1 MQFPDHLIE
10 ARLQRRYQ
18 RFLADVELPDGR
30 QVTVYCP
37 NTGAMLGCCE
47 PGARVW
53 LSRSENPRRK
63 YPLTWELVELPDQT
77 MVGINTQRANQLVR
91 EALDAGLIESLRGYP
106 EIRAEVPFPGLGGR
120 VDFRLRGPAGD
131 YFLEVKNV
139 TAAVTAGCA
148 LFPDAVSER
157 ASRHVR
163 ALAELRR
170 AGQAAGLLFCAQR
183 EDVQRVRPADQIDPL
198 YGRELRAA
206 AAAGVELMALR
217 STVSPKGISLS
228 APVTVEL

>member
-1 MQFPDHLIE
+1 MQFPDALIA

-18 RFLADVELPDGR
+18 RFL
-30 QVTVYCP
+30 
-37 NTGAMLGCCE
+37 
-47 PGARVW
+47 
-53 LSRSENPRRK
+53 
-63 YPLTWELVELPDQT
+63 
-77 MVGINTQRANQLVR
+77 
-91 EALDAGLIESLRGYP
+91 
-106 EIRAEVPFPGLGGR
+106 
-120 VDFRLRGPAGD
+120 
-131 YFLEVKNV
+131 EVKNV
-139 TAAVTAGCA
+139 TAAVSAGCA

-157 ASRHVR
+157 ASRHAR

-170 AGQAAGLLFCAQR
+170 AGQGAGLLFCVQR

-217 STVSPKGISLS
+217 STVSAKGISLS